1 MSHKL
6 WIVISL
12 VLFCISSLARADD
25 SIQVQASGTAQ
36 GVPDTIQFSLW
47 VEAEGGKLSPLK
59 TRTDQITDT
68 ILRDL
73 QQRDVAREDMSS
85 YQLRIQPQY
94 ERHDNQTRQK
104 GFLVSRQIQ
113 VTLRNTENFDQL
125 IDFALAQG
133 VTRVGQINYIIAD
146 SSELAQQALLN
157 AVDEAHNK
165 AQMMAKHSNRELGD
179 IINIREL
186 SDGGGP
192 GLFMRAESS
201 AINLSEPGQQ
211 EVTARIEVTFRLQ

>member
-6 WIVISL
+6 WILISIA
-12 VLFCISSLARADD
+12 LFSLSSLAQADD
-25 SIQVQASGTAQ
+25 TIQVQASGTAQ

-59 TRTDQITDT
+59 TRADQITET

-94 ERHDNQTRQK
+94 ERHNNQTRQK

-113 VTLRNTENFDQL
+113 ITLRNTDDFDHL

-165 AQMMAKHSNRELGD
+165 AQLMAKHSNRELGD
-179 IINIREL
+179 IVNIREL
-186 SDGGGP
+186 SEGGGP